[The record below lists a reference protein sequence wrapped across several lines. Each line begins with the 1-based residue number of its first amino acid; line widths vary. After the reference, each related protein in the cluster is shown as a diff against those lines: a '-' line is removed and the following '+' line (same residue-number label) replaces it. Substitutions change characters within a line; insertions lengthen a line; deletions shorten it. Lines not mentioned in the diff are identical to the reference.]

1 MGIVMTEKPTYRF
14 EIKSKRTGKK
24 TKHYLNQTDC
34 GYYGIPNAEHDE
46 KMKHIALG
54 IVMALMNDKQIYV
67 EVYKLNEQ
75 EEYELIRTQF

>member
-1 MGIVMTEKPTYRF
+1 MNEKPTYRF

-24 TKHYLNQTDC
+24 IKHFMNNDGFVFYCNNNEFLQMTDER
-34 GYYGIPNAEHDE
+34 IKD
-46 KMKHIALG
+46 IAWG
-54 IVMALMNDKQIYV
+54 VVFGLMNDLKVYV

>member
-1 MGIVMTEKPTYRF
+1 MKGTPTYRF

-24 TKHYLNQTDC
+24 IKHYLNKPEY
-34 GYYGIPNAEHDE
+34 GYYAPACVEHD
-46 KMKHIALG
+46 KQMINVALG